1 MNNEIKPKL
10 RDADQRS
17 ISYTLAKA
25 IKEAFTSNEFPF
37 QNCITC
43 THFSEKGYPANAN
56 GPASEAETC
65 RLYKMRPPARVIA
78 YGCPSYVDFD
88 IIPF

>member
-1 MNNEIKPKL
+1 MTNKIKPKL
-10 RDADQRS
+10 RDADVRH
-17 ISYTLAKA
+17 ISYSFVALLKQY
-25 IKEAFTSNEFPF
+25 FTNDTYPF

-43 THFSEKGYPANAN
+43 AHWDKSEI
-56 GPASEAETC
+56 C
-65 RLYKMRPPARVIA
+65 RLYKARPPAEVIA